1 MYTTKSGDTWDVI
14 AKEVY
19 GSEYHADALMAANP
33 EHIDTF
39 RFSAGVVLKTP
50 TVEDARAGTLPPWK
64 YEAQYEYAVMWYY
77 VAAAVVVGFAVAYAA
92 MFGFDKLKEALG
104 QIKKNNE

>member
-33 EHIDTF
+33 EHIGTF
-39 RFSAGVVLKTP
+39 RFSTGVVLKTP

-64 YEAQYEYAVMWYY
+64 YEAQYE
-77 VAAAVVVGFAVAYAA
+77 
-92 MFGFDKLKEALG
+92 
-104 QIKKNNE
+104 